1 MSDDKIFAS
10 GFFFKKPSDK
20 APSFIIGNASFKV
33 DDFSDFLQTHM
44 DAKGYVNIAI
54 KESQKGTVYGEL
66 DKWEPKKQ
74 DDDRAE
80 NDAPPTDIINPDDI
94 PF

>member
-33 DDFSDFLQTHM
+33 DDFTDFLQAHM

-74 DDDRAE
+74 DDDAVV
-80 NDAPPTDIINPDDI
+80 DDINPDDT

>member
-1 MSDDKIFAS
+1 MPDKIFAS

-33 DDFSDFLQTHM
+33 DEFSDFLQTHM
-44 DAKGYVNIAI
+44 DAKGYVNIVI

-74 DDDRAE
+74 DDEKVAD
-80 NDAPPTDIINPDDI
+80 DINPDDV

>member
-1 MSDDKIFAS
+1 MQDSTKTFAT
-10 GFFFKKPSDK
+10 GFFFKKPSER

-33 DDFSDFLQTHM
+33 DDFSDFLQKHM
-44 DAKGYVNIAI
+44 DAKGYVNISI

-66 DKWEPKKQ
+66 DTWEPKKQ
-74 DDDRAE
+74 DDDKVV
-80 NDAPPTDIINPDDI
+80 DDTMPADDL